1 MVLNFLFSVCPPLTT
16 PNNGGIVLNQS
27 VNQLGT
33 IAKYFCD
40 DGYVLDG
47 DAIRCCVVG
56 ESMVKWM
63 REDVPTCVRKL
74 HLVLVSY
81 DNGLVNMTKVS

>member
-1 MVLNFLFSVCPPLTT
+1 MFSGCGQLVSPSNGDIVLNFA
-16 PNNGGIVLNQS
+16 GRRE
-27 VNQLGT
+27 GT
-33 IAKYFCD
+33 IAKYFCA

-47 DAIRCCVVG
+47 DATRCCVVD
-56 ESMVKWM
+56 KWM

-81 DNGLVNMTKVS
+81 DNVFVNMTKVS